1 MHLRTLLAEC
11 AKKLNEYGPDSP
23 QVEEFIRKNAHN
35 EEFVQLAELARTLK
49 REVLTRTVQ
58 REAWRS
64 NHAQRMAAPQRE
76 GSQRSSPPDATSQEP
91 RSPSGGGS

>member
-23 QVEEFIRKNAHN
+23 EVEEFIRKNSHN

-49 REVLTRTVQ
+49 REVLQRRGNQAPGTRTPGMPAPSV
-58 REAWRS
+58 E
-64 NHAQRMAAPQRE
+64 APQPQ
-76 GSQRSSPPDATSQEP
+76 SQVPPRRT
-91 RSPSGGGS
+91 RGW